1 MPISPAQ
8 IWKGSNFSI
17 DRMEGKT
24 PRTVIFRLTGPF
36 TARDMYNT
44 LTPANMKDMFEHQPW
59 PGEAPPSL
67 NIFDLSGVPYMDSMG
82 LGMMVT
88 QYVRCQGKGIRM
100 IATGVT
106 PRVLEV
112 FKLTKV
118 STIIPMAASVEE
130 AEAAVSH

>member
-1 MPISPAQ
+1 MPIFSAQ

-17 DRMEGKT
+17 DRMKGKS

-44 LTPANMKDMFEHQPW
+44 LTPANMKDMFEHEVA
-59 PGEAPPSL
+59 PGEPPPNL

-82 LGMMVT
+82 LGVLVT
-88 QYVRCQGKGIRM
+88 QYVRCQGKGVRM
-100 IATGVT
+100 VATGLT

-118 STIIPMAASVEE
+118 STIIPT
-130 AEAAVSH
+130 AVSLEDADVVAP

>member
-1 MPISPAQ
+1 MPTTQAQ

-17 DRMEGKT
+17 DRFEGKT

-44 LTPANMKDMFEHQPW
+44 LTPAHMKDMFEHEVE
-59 PGEAPPSL
+59 PGETPPSL

-82 LGMMVT
+82 LGVLVT
-88 QYVRCQGKGIRM
+88 QYVRCQGKGVRM
-100 IATGVT
+100 VATGLT
-106 PRVLEV
+106 ARVLEV

-118 STIIPMAASVEE
+118 STIIPMAASVED
-130 AEAAVSH
+130 AEAVAP

>member
-17 DRMEGKT
+17 DRMEGKN

-44 LTPANMKDMFEHQPW
+44 LTPAHMKDMFEHEVE
-59 PGEAPPSL
+59 PGETPPSL

-82 LGMMVT
+82 LGVLVT
-88 QYVRCQGKGIRM
+88 QYVRCQGKGVRM
-100 IATGVT
+100 VATGLT
-106 PRVLEV
+106 ARVLEV

-118 STIIPMAASVEE
+118 STIIPTAASVEE
-130 AEAAVSH
+130 AEAAGS